1 MIVLQS
7 KVTELEEELFKTKD
21 QLRLVRSEWDH
32 DKQDLQQV
40 RREEGG
46 ERKKEKRQI
55 KMIIYFMF
63 QEVEAMNHVIQHLR
77 KELEDTKFTKKRNS
91 INVTDYKL
99 AEAISLKK
107 VITAH
112 TLFIISFTCMVKK
125 SIIYNNTRY
134 E

>member
-1 MIVLQS
+1 M
-7 KVTELEEELFKTKD
+7 TELEEELFKTKD

-112 TLFIISFTCMVKK
+112 TLFISFTCMVKK

-134 E
+134 K

>member
-112 TLFIISFTCMVKK
+112 TLFISFTCMVKK

-134 E
+134 K

>member
-107 VITAH
+107 VMTTH
-112 TLFIISFTCMVKK
+112 MLFINNFTCMVKK
-125 SIIYNNTRY
+125 SIIYNTRY
-134 E
+134 K